1 MVQFVDRRGFM
12 GGAAAIATLPMA
24 RQAGAVASVAI
35 DKDAFWKN
43 IASQYDVTREI
54 IQLENG
60 NWGMMARP
68 VIEAYEGNVERV
80 NRDTSYY
87 TRRGMIADWMRARDA
102 LAATLQ
108 VQPDEVAFTRNATEA
123 LKALILGYN
132 RLTPGD
138 IVLYADLDYDSM
150 QACMDSLAT
159 RRGVSVVRIA
169 LPQPATRQSLIDA
182 YAAAM
187 ATNPRLRLILLTHLS
202 HRTGLVLPVREIAA
216 MARARGIATIVD
228 AAHSWCQLDMTL
240 ADLDCDYVGIN
251 CHKWLGAPL
260 GVGAIHIRRGALAAI
275 DRDPANPAS
284 ERDTIQARIHTGTVD
299 FAAPLT
305 VPAALAFQG
314 RIGSRRRADR
324 LVALRNRWVDQVK
337 TVPGIEILTP
347 DDPALHGG
355 ITSFRIRGRTSTA
368 ENVAVSAA
376 LLEKYR
382 IFTVHRDGAAGGSCV
397 RVTPAL
403 FNTMADMDAL
413 AKALRGILESA
424 PYHSKP
430 T

>member
-1 MVQFVDRRGFM
+1 MTTPIDRRLFLT
-12 GGAAAIATLPMA
+12 GAAAMTAAP
-24 RQAGAVASVAI
+24 AGAALSPSAT
-35 DKDAFWKN
+35 DDAAFWKDV
-43 IASQYDVTREI
+43 AAQYDPTRAVI
-54 IQLENG
+54 HLENG

-68 VIEAYEGNVERV
+68 VLQAYESNLERV

-87 TRRGMIADWMRARDA
+87 TRRGMVKDWMAARDA

-108 VQPDEVAFTRNATEA
+108 VPAAEVGFTRNATEA

-132 RLTPGD
+132 ALTPGD
-138 IVLYADLDYDSM
+138 AVLYSDLDYDSM
-150 QACMDSLAT
+150 QACMDSLKS
-159 RRGVSVVRIA
+159 RRGVTVVKIT
-169 LPQPATRQSLIDA
+169 LPQPATRQSLVDV
-182 YAAAM
+182 YTAAM
-187 ATNPRLRLILLTHLS
+187 EANPRLKLILLTHLS

-260 GVGAIHIRRGALAAI
+260 GVGAIHIRRAALSAI

-284 ERDTIQARIHTGTVD
+284 DRDTVNARIHTGTLD

-305 VPAALAFQG
+305 VPAALAFQQK
-314 RIGSRRRADR
+314 IGSRRRADR
-324 LVALRNRWVDQVK
+324 LAALRDRWVARARA
-337 TVPGIEILTP
+337 TPGIEVLTP

-355 ITSFRIRGRTSTA
+355 ITAFRVVGRTSTA
-368 ENVAVSAA
+368 DNVAIAKT
-376 LLEKYR
+376 LLDR
-382 IFTVHRDGAAGGSCV
+382 FGIFTVHRDGPAAGSCV

-413 AKALRGILESA
+413 GAALGQLLI
-424 PYHSKP
+424 
-430 T
+430 

>member
-1 MVQFVDRRGFM
+1 MTTPIDRRLFLT
-12 GGAAAIATLPMA
+12 GAAAMTAAP
-24 RQAGAVASVAI
+24 AGAALSPSAT
-35 DKDAFWKN
+35 DDTAFWKEV
-43 IASQYDVTREI
+43 AAQYDPTRAVI
-54 IQLENG
+54 HLENG

-68 VIEAYEGNVERV
+68 VLQAYESNLERV

-87 TRRGMIADWMRARDA
+87 TRRGMVKDWMAARDA
-102 LAATLQ
+102 LAATLR
-108 VQPDEVAFTRNATEA
+108 VPADEVAFTRNATEA

-132 RLTPGD
+132 ALTPGD
-138 IVLYADLDYDSM
+138 AVLYADLDYDSM
-150 QACMDSLAT
+150 QACMDSLKS
-159 RRGVSVVRIA
+159 RRGVSVVKIA

-187 ATNPRLRLILLTHLS
+187 QANSRLKLILLTHLS

-240 ADLDCDYVGIN
+240 ADLDCDYVGVN

-260 GVGAIHIRRGALAAI
+260 GVGAIHIRRSALSAI

-284 ERDTIQARIHTGTVD
+284 DRDTINARIHTGTVD

-305 VPAALAFQG
+305 VPAALAFQEK
-314 RIGSRRRADR
+314 IGGKRRADR
-324 LVALRNRWVDQVK
+324 LAALRNRWVARARS
-337 TVPGIEILTP
+337 VPGIEVLTP

-355 ITSFRIRGRTSTA
+355 ITAFRVAGKTGSA
-368 ENVAVSAA
+368 ENVAIAKA
-376 LLEKYR
+376 LLDR
-382 IFTVHRDGAAGGSCV
+382 FGIFTVHRDGPAAGSCV

-413 AKALRGILESA
+413 AAALEHIVI
-424 PYHSKP
+424 
-430 T
+430 

>member
-1 MVQFVDRRGFM
+1 MSGIVATTMDRRLFLT
-12 GGAAAIATLPMA
+12 GAAAVAAVP
-24 RQAGAVASVAI
+24 AGAFSRPAAT
-35 DKDAFWKN
+35 DDEAFWKGV
-43 IASQYDVTREI
+43 ASYYDVTREV

-68 VIEAYEGNVERV
+68 VLQAYERNLERV

-87 TRRGMIADWMRARDA
+87 TRRRMMKDWMAARDA
-102 LAATLQ
+102 LAAT
-108 VQPDEVAFTRNATEA
+108 VRVPAEEIAFTRNATEA

-132 RLTPGD
+132 ALTPGD
-138 IVLYADLDYDSM
+138 AVLYADLDYDSM
-150 QACMDSLAT
+150 QACMDSLKA
-159 RRGVSVVRIA
+159 RRGVSVVKIT

-182 YAAAM
+182 YAAAIE
-187 ATNPRLRLILLTHLS
+187 ANPRLKLILLTHLS

-240 ADLDCDYVGIN
+240 ADLDSDYVGIN

-284 ERDTIQARIHTGTVD
+284 DRDTINTRIHTGTVD

-305 VPAALAFQG
+305 IPAALAFQNT
-314 RIGSRRRADR
+314 IGSKRRADR
-324 LVALRNRWVDQVK
+324 LAALRNRWVEQVRPL
-337 TVPGIEILTP
+337 TGIEILTP
-347 DDPALHGG
+347 DDAALHGG
-355 ITSFRIRGRTSTA
+355 ITSFRLQGRTSTA
-368 ENVAVSAA
+368 DNIAVAKR
-376 LLEKYR
+376 LLDEFR
-382 IFTVHRDGAAGGSCV
+382 IFTVHRDGPAAGACV

-413 AKALRGILESA
+413 AAALKIIGQ
-424 PYHSKP
+424 
-430 T
+430 